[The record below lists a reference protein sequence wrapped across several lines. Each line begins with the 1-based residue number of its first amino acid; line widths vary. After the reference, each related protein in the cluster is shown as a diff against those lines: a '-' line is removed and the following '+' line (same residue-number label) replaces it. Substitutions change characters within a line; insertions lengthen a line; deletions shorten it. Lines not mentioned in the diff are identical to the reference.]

1 MAHVGNKRA
10 MVERLVRK
18 VREEAA
24 TKRRSIET
32 IDPVIRV
39 GRRLYP
45 YLSERE
51 LNDFASTA
59 LRMIIVGRETEVY
72 QMTLVT
78 Y

>member
-1 MAHVGNKRA
+1 MNQVVNRRA
-10 MVERLVRK
+10 MVERLVQNTK
-18 VREEAA
+18 EEAA
-24 TKRRSIET
+24 MRKKRIEV

-45 YLSERE
+45 YLSDRE

-59 LRMIIVGRETEVY
+59 LRIILGSKETEVY

-78 Y
+78 